1 MSINGLCR
9 LARATSMA
17 AVIVAASGVPE
28 TTGLPLC
35 ATVDDAALKFGTA
48 QSERE
53 KLRRKRTGAL
63 ILMAWERRSRSQLAA
78 RRSILRYG
86 ATFGNGKTVTALA
99 T

>member
-1 MSINGLCR
+1 
-9 LARATSMA
+9 MA

-63 ILMAWERRSRSQLAA
+63 ILMAWERRSRSRLAA
-78 RRSILRYG
+78 RRSILPTNTGYG
-86 ATFGNGKTVTALA
+86 AIFGNGKTVTALA
-99 T
+99 TTPVPRATLLG